1 MKFIALDFETAN
13 SERGSACE
21 IGLVKVEDFKIIEKK
36 SFLIKPKDNYFDF
49 YNTEIHGIDEEMVK
63 NEPEFN
69 DIYKL
74 LKSDFE
80 NYPLIAHYATFDMSV
95 LRHTLDLYNIDY
107 PKTIYSCTYQLA
119 KQAFKGEFSYRLDSL
134 CKSHGIE
141 LEHHRALSDA
151 NACAEIAIK
160 IFKENNVEKFEDI
173 SKKFDLRLGQLFQ
186 GGYKGSAKTFKS
198 SYKLTDFDIDES
210 KFNPENDF
218 YGQAVV
224 FTGTLQSMTRKEAQ
238 LKVLEIGGKCTTGI
252 VKDTSYLIVGEQD
265 YSKYGAGF
273 KSSKMKKAEK
283 MLSSG
288 KEIELLTESQ
298 FLEMINN
305 E

>member
-21 IGLVKVEDFKIIEKK
+21 IGLVKVENFKIVEKI

-49 YNTEIHGIDEEMVK
+49 YNTEIHGIDEKTVE
-63 NEPEFN
+63 NELEFN
-69 DIYKL
+69 EIYKL

-119 KQAFKGEFSYRLDSL
+119 KQAFKGEFSYRLDAL
-134 CKSHGIE
+134 CKNYGIK

-160 IFKENNVEKFEDI
+160 IFKEKGITKFENI
-173 SKKFDLRLGQLFQ
+173 EQEFDLKLGKLFR
-186 GGYKGSAKTFKS
+186 GGFKGSVKTFKNS
-198 SYKLTDFDIDES
+198 LKLSDLDIDET
-210 KFNPENDF
+210 KFNSENPF
-218 YGQAVV
+218 YSQKVV
-224 FTGTLQSMTRKEAQ
+224 FTGTL
-238 LKVLEIGGKCTTGI
+238 
-252 VKDTSYLIVGEQD
+252 
-265 YSKYGAGF
+265 
-273 KSSKMKKAEK
+273 
-283 MLSSG
+283 
-288 KEIELLTESQ
+288 
-298 FLEMINN
+298 
-305 E
+305 